1 MIAFALGIIFGV
13 AFGLLLMGVLSLG
26 AYDRG
31 FDAATRARA
40 TRLPAPSPRH
50 TVPGGLVSVRRIA

>member
-1 MIAFALGIIFGV
+1 MIAFALGVTFGL

-31 FDAATRARA
+31 FDAATRRRA
-40 TRLPAPSPRH
+40 TWLRDALRNH
-50 TVPGGLVSVRRIA
+50 TGSAEVLSARRVA

>member
-1 MIAFALGIIFGV
+1 MIAFALGVIVGL

-31 FDAATRARA
+31 FDAATRRRVTWLHDALRQ
-40 TRLPAPSPRH
+40 R
-50 TVPGGLVSVRRIA
+50 LVSRVVVSARSVA

>member
-40 TRLPAPSPRH
+40 ARLPARSRRR
-50 TVPGGLVSVRRIA
+50 TGSGDLVSLRRIA

>member
-13 AFGLLLMGVLSLG
+13 AFGVLLMGVLSLG

-31 FDAATRARA
+31 FDAAVRARA
-40 TRLPAPSPRH
+40 ALLAATSPRR
-50 TVPGGLVSVRRIA
+50 TVPGGLASVRRIA